1 MRPTEE
7 RVESKSQR
15 NESVRPFGPRH
26 HRQSFPWPS
35 IALLCFSCIVWFFG
49 FDRMRSHRVVCAP
62 RVNLLLFSAGC
73 SYCVFFATLTQSH
86 DDDKDPEK
94 TWRMRSSA
102 RCGIAFVVILSLCCT
117 RDLDTHS
124 FFFDFLSRNPVNES
138 FSPPPPPPRTYSFI
152 FSHRNLNHRHRPHSQ
167 CHKIRTDL
175 VVEVVV
181 VIFGS
186 VVVLLYWGQSRQS
199 LLFSF
204 SLTRPVFFFLLF
216 IFLIW
221 LFFICL
227 FNLLFL

>member
-1 MRPTEE
+1 ML
-7 RVESKSQR
+7 
-15 NESVRPFGPRH
+15 
-26 HRQSFPWPS
+26 
-35 IALLCFSCIVWFFG
+35 LLCV
-49 FDRMRSHRVVCAP
+49 
-62 RVNLLLFSAGC
+62 
-73 SYCVFFATLTQSH
+73 FATLTQSH

-124 FFFDFLSRNPVNES
+124 FFFDFLSRNP
-138 FSPPPPPPRTYSFI
+138 PPRTYSFI
-152 FSHRNLNHRHRPHSQ
+152 FSHRNLTHRHRPHSQ

-204 SLTRPVFFFLLF
+204 SLTRPVFFFCYLFILF
-216 IFLIW
+216 IFLFG
-221 LFFICL
+221 FFLSVYLIYYSYRNYCL
-227 FNLLFL
+227 VWIRSVCLWNT